1 MLAAVFELRREPL
14 SEDEREGLHRQ
25 GRLLF
30 RSNRFPRAVLDTM
43 QADVLVCS
51 VRQAWIPAEASEEIP
66 IYVLDTGE
74 RVLCL
79 AGQWL
84 YDPHTTVCSEELSD
98 RWKMEQEFFRSIELR
113 AILAEGIVLR
123 LRPLEAEFLPV
134 QKLAP
139 VKWKQL
145 RECELASASADG
157 VLDALRGA
165 QLIED

>member
-14 SEDEREGLHRQ
+14 SESEREQLHRR

-51 VRQAWIPAEASEEIP
+51 VRQAWIPTEATEEIP
-66 IYVLDTGE
+66 MYVLDTGE

-79 AGQWL
+79 TGEWL
-84 YDPHTTVCSEELSD
+84 YDPNTTVCSEELHD
-98 RWKMEQEFFRSIELR
+98 RWDMDAEFFRAIELR
-113 AILAEGIVLR
+113 AILAEGVVLR
-123 LRPLEAEFLPV
+123 MRPLEAEFLPV
-134 QKLAP
+134 EKLPP

-145 RECELASASADG
+145 RDCELAGSSLNG
-157 VLDALRGA
+157 VLAGLSEAR
-165 QLIED
+165 LIED